1 MSEQTISVK
10 SNTNIFPSVD
20 DRPREFDAASLEVAS
35 ARVQFVAKL
44 TVSGGKCFLTYDYAG
59 AVGRYDFVGLYTN
72 GAINNPHDSR
82 NWRYC
87 SEFAPGE
94 QSATGIDG
102 AVNMVAM
109 YWAFDYRRN
118 GYVRL
123 AVTEG
128 LTPAVI
134 NNGGTVQGSTTC

>member
-10 SNTNIFPSVD
+10 SNAIMPPAVD
-20 DRPREFDAASLEVAS
+20 DRPREFDAASLEEAL

-59 AVGRYDFVGLYTN
+59 AVGRYDFVGLYNN
-72 GAINNPHDSR
+72 GGIDNPHDSR
-82 NWRYC
+82 NWKYC

-94 QSATGIDG
+94 QFGTGVDG

-109 YWAFDYRRN
+109 YYAFDYRRN

-123 AVTEG
+123 VVSEG
-128 LTPAVI
+128 LTADII
-134 NNGGTVQGSTTC
+134 NNGGTVVGSTTC

>member
-10 SNTNIFPSVD
+10 SNTSIFPSVD
-20 DRPREFDAASLEVAS
+20 DRPREFDSASLEAAS

-59 AVGRYDFVGLYTN
+59 AVGRYDFVGLYNN
-72 GAINNPHDSR
+72 GGIDNPHDAR
-82 NWRYC
+82 NWKYC
-87 SEFAPGE
+87 SEFAPGD
-94 QSATGIDG
+94 QYATGIDG

-109 YWAFDYRRN
+109 YYAFDYRRN

-123 AVTEG
+123 VVSEG
-128 LTPAVI
+128 LTSDII
-134 NNGGTVQGSTTC
+134 NNGGAVEGRTTC

>member
-35 ARVQFVAKL
+35 APVKFVTKL
-44 TVSGGKCFLTYDYAG
+44 TVISGKCYLTYSYTG
-59 AVGRYDFVGLYTN
+59 AVGRYDFVGLYNN
-72 GAINNPHDSR
+72 GGINNPHDAR
-82 NWRYC
+82 TWKYC
-87 SEFAPGE
+87 SELPPDANY
-94 QSATGIDG
+94 ATGIDG

-123 AVTEG
+123 AVSEG
-128 LTPAVI
+128 LTAAII

>member
-10 SNTNIFPSVD
+10 SSTSIFPSVD
-20 DRPREFDAASLEVAS
+20 DRPREFDAASLKAAS

-44 TVSGGKCFLTYDYAG
+44 TVIGGKCFLTYDYAG
-59 AVGRYDFVGLYTN
+59 AVGRYDFVGLYNN
-72 GAINNPHDSR
+72 GGIESPHDSR

-87 SEFAPGE
+87 VEFAPGD
-94 QSATGIDG
+94 QSATGVDG

-109 YWAFDYRRN
+109 YFAFDYRRN

-123 AVTEG
+123 AVTTP
-128 LTPAVI
+128 LTADVI